1 MALNPEMRASDADRD
16 RVAAALREHCAQGRI
31 DVDELN
37 ERLEGVY
44 SSRTLGDL
52 QKVTDDLPEEDMY
65 ELPVPSW
72 RRSTPARGMGGHL
85 PAVHDGGGLYQ
96 RAMQAG
102 WATYA
107 TVNVLCFVIW
117 LLVAI
122 PSGAWYPWWIWVA
135 GPWGVLMLAGQIF
148 GPRDDQR

>member
-31 DVDELN
+31 DVEELN
-37 ERLEGVY
+37 DRLEGVY
-44 SSRTLGDL
+44 SARTLGDL

-72 RRSTPARGMGGHL
+72 RQSTPARRT
-85 PAVHDGGGLYQ
+85 GGGLSHAAL
-96 RAMQAG
+96 RTG

-107 TVNVLCFVIW
+107 TVNLLCIVIW
-117 LLVAI
+117 LLTAV

-135 GPWGVLMLAGQIF
+135 GPWGAVMLAGQIF
-148 GPRDDQR
+148 GPRDDRR